1 MSYPTVPFQESW
13 IASEKVDAKGVY
25 RRPHRAAI
33 TNDIVTDAAG
43 VVQYDYSILPV
54 RRHNDWLGK
63 GYEWVTIA
71 DAESLGM
78 VAGSM
83 RAQGLNPR
91 DYIMDPRTNSPWN
104 PAKYA
109 ADASQHAQDEHAR
122 LKALVEKHGVEATE
136 DILGRPL
143 PEALRQLG
151 TKTPAKAKAVTA

>member
-13 IASEKVDAKGVY
+13 IASENVDAKGVY
-25 RRPHRAAI
+25 RRPHRNAI
-33 TNDIVTDAAG
+33 TNDVVTDALG
-43 VVQYDYSILPV
+43 VVAYDYSILPV

-63 GYEWVTIA
+63 GFEWVTIA

-78 VAGSM
+78 VANSL

-91 DYIMDPRTNSPWN
+91 DFIMDPRTNSPWN

-109 ADASQHAQDEHAR
+109 ANATQTAQTEHAR

-136 DILGRPL
+136 EILGRPL
-143 PEALRQLG
+143 PESLRSLA
-151 TKTPAKAKAVTA
+151 PKAKAAKAVPA